1 MRFSRFERKILFAI
15 AAVALVPLLGALL
28 LGQRALR
35 EAYEVGVN
43 PRVREELENGLEL
56 YRQHFATLRRSAEQL
71 ADATASDHALCS
83 AVQSGDADAARRRL
97 DMLLGRYDSIARVR
111 VVLADGKEL
120 ASVQRGERLSPAMR
134 LLQLERPLELPP
146 KPRLAP
152 AVDAGA
158 DRDGKPAAPAVPQDD
173 PADHGRLLITVAAPA
188 EPFRTYQRAGELVEV
203 YSRLQSESAL
213 LSTFYLVVYIGF
225 LLSVIVA
232 ALAVGVAISRRVTRR
247 VAVLADATARVGS
260 GDLTVEVPIEV
271 DDEIGDLTK
280 EFNAMVRDLR
290 ESRGRIEYLQ
300 RIGAWQ
306 EFARRL
312 AHEIKNPL
320 TPIQLAMQEVHRS
333 YRGDDAAY
341 RKRLGDALAIVEEE
355 VATLRRLV
363 TEFSSFAKLPQAS
376 LEPADLNEF
385 VRELDRS
392 LQAVPEELE
401 GGASV
406 SVECVEAPG
415 ALPVRI
421 DAMMLKRA
429 VDNLVRNSVQA
440 LAAGPA
446 AKGHVRVR
454 AERAG
459 GHALLQV
466 ADDGPGVAP
475 EDRSR
480 VFDPYY
486 TTKLDGT
493 GLGLAIV
500 KKVVLEHAG
509 EIECGP
515 SELGGAMFTIRLPL
529 RSAAKARRNPFEFQ

>member
-1 MRFSRFERKILFAI
+1 
-15 AAVALVPLLGALL
+15 
-28 LGQRALR
+28 
-35 EAYEVGVN
+35 
-43 PRVREELENGLEL
+43 
-56 YRQHFATLRRSAEQL
+56 
-71 ADATASDHALCS
+71 
-83 AVQSGDADAARRRL
+83 
-97 DMLLGRYDSIARVR
+97 
-111 VVLADGKEL
+111 
-120 ASVQRGERLSPAMR
+120 
-134 LLQLERPLELPP
+134 
-146 KPRLAP
+146 
-152 AVDAGA
+152 
-158 DRDGKPAAPAVPQDD
+158 
-173 PADHGRLLITVAAPA
+173 
-188 EPFRTYQRAGELVEV
+188 
-203 YSRLQSESAL
+203 
-213 LSTFYLVVYIGF
+213 
-225 LLSVIVA
+225 
-232 ALAVGVAISRRVTRR
+232 VAISRRVTRR

-320 TPIQLAMQEVHRS
+320 TPIQLAVQEVHRS
-333 YRGDDAAY
+333 YRGDDPVY
-341 RKRLGDALAIVEEE
+341 RERLGDALAIVEEE

-363 TEFSSFAKLPQAS
+363 SEFSAFAKLPQAR

-385 VRELDRS
+385 VRELGRS
-392 LQAVPEELE
+392 LQGVAEELE
-401 GGASV
+401 GKASV
-406 SVECVEAPG
+406 SVECIAASS

-440 LAAGPA
+440 VAAAGPGVR
-446 AKGHVRVR
+446 GHVRVR

-459 GHALLQV
+459 GFALLQV
-466 ADDGPGVAP
+466 ADDGPGVAA
-475 EDRSR
+475 EHRAR

-486 TTKLDGT
+486 TTKIEGT

-529 RSAAKARRNPFEFQ
+529 RSSAKPRRNPVEFQ